1 MKRSTSTLLSVILV
15 AVLAVAAAAGDD
27 KPALDPAAQ
36 QAMMQAWAPG
46 EHHAHMKKLVGNFD
60 YTIKMW
66 MDPSQPPSESTG
78 KRSAEMVL
86 GDRYLVET
94 YTGTFMGMP
103 FEGRGTMA
111 YDNLQKHYVSTW
123 IDNMGTGIMI
133 ANGACDGKGTWNM
146 SGESPDPMTGK
157 MIKTRSVMKLVDD
170 NTFVMEMYMPGA
182 DGKETKMMEITG
194 KRAM

>member
-1 MKRSTSTLLSVILV
+1 
-15 AVLAVAAAAGDD
+15 
-27 KPALDPAAQ
+27 
-36 QAMMQAWAPG
+36 
-46 EHHAHMKKLVGNFD
+46 
-60 YTIKMW
+60 
-66 MDPSQPPSESTG
+66 
-78 KRSAEMVL
+78 
-86 GDRYLVET
+86 
-94 YTGTFMGMP
+94 MGMP